1 MSDVLERTG
10 LPGDTEAERY
20 VLSNVLHS
28 HAEFRT
34 VAALFDAADLTTEA
48 HRRVWLAM
56 QALDERGDP
65 IDTLMVYRELEQRKQ
80 IESVGGL
87 TFLTNLD
94 APKIISLDSYCR
106 RIKELSV
113 KRQMLVKSRE
123 ILDAVALGQKTT
135 EEAFEGLRTTI
146 DGLERQKTDRSS
158 LLSLAQVLENAGG
171 LNAIASKPQSGIP
184 YPWRLLNWLTAG
196 MHPGQL
202 ILLAARPGIGK
213 SAAALQIA
221 IHASR
226 KGHSGALFSLEMS
239 GRELLIRALCG
250 ASGID
255 STSVRNGTLTQDE
268 RFSLLAAAGEISDLP
283 MRVDDSTGVTI
294 PAMRAALAKHR
305 QQARLDF
312 AVLDYLQLCET
323 VGKVENRVQA
333 IGQISRGLKLL
344 AREFEIPILA
354 LSQLSRASAKE
365 NRQPELM
372 DLRDSGSIEQD
383 ADTVM
388 FLHATAD
395 AERAPYDPIHT
406 SLLVKKQRGGPIGRV
421 ELSFIPRTC
430 MFHEVERE
438 GAAA

>member
-1 MSDVLERTG
+1 
-10 LPGDTEAERY
+10 
-20 VLSNVLHS
+20 VLHS
-28 HAEFRT
+28 HAEFRA
-34 VAALFDAADLTTEA
+34 VAALFDAADLATEA

-56 QALDERGDP
+56 EALDARGDA
-65 IDTLMVYRELEQRKQ
+65 IDTLMVYRELEARKQ
-80 IESVGGL
+80 IEAVGGL
-87 TFLTNLD
+87 PFLTNLD
-94 APKIISLDSYCR
+94 APKIVNLESYCKR
-106 RIKELSV
+106 VKELSV

-135 EEAFEGLRTTI
+135 EEAFEAMRLTI
-146 DGLERQKTDRSS
+146 DGLERQKTDQTS
-158 LLSLAQVLENAGG
+158 LLSLAQVLEAAGG
-171 LNAIASKPQSGIP
+171 MDAVASKPQAGIP
-184 YPWRLLNWLTAG
+184 YPWWLLNWITAG
-196 MHPGQL
+196 MHAGQL
-202 ILLAARPGIGK
+202 ILLAARPGVGK
-213 SAAALQIA
+213 SAAALQIGV
-221 IHASR
+221 HAAR
-226 KGHSGALFSLEMS
+226 KGFSGALFSLEMS
-239 GRELLIRALCG
+239 GRELLTRALCG

-255 STSVRNGTLTQDE
+255 STAVRNGTLTQSE
-268 RFSLLAAAGEISDLP
+268 RLLFTATASEIIRLP

-305 QQARLDF
+305 QHSRLDF

-333 IGQISRGLKLL
+333 ISQISRGLKLM

-388 FLHATAD
+388 FLHANLD
-395 AERAPYDPIHT
+395 AERAPRDPIRT
-406 SLLVKKQRGGPIGRV
+406 SLLVKKQRGGPLGRV
-421 ELSFIPRTC
+421 ELMFLPSTC
-430 MFHEVERE
+430 IFHEIESE